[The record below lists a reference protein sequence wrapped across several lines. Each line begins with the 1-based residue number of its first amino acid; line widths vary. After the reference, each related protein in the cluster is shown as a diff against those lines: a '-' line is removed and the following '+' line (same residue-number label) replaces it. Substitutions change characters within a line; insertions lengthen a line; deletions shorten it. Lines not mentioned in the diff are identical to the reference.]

1 MLRTVYW
8 FMMFGLYL
16 VITVFF
22 AVYYKVLGKLKGK
35 KIQGEYLHKV
45 TSIWGQHM
53 VKLTGSKVEVEGL
66 ENIPEETVLFVSN
79 HQGNF
84 DIPTLLGFVPKLKG
98 FVAKKELKKIPM
110 ISLWMKWLKCLFMD
124 RQDPR
129 QSLKTILM
137 GIEYLKNGHSMVIF
151 PEGTRSKG
159 GPVGEFKKGSFKLAV
174 KAGVPIVPITINGT
188 YKLLEETGRIRKS
201 SVHIKIHPPI
211 ETKGY
216 NPRVDEDLAVRV
228 RNIIISG

>member
-1 MLRTVYW
+1 MLRTIYW

-16 VITVFF
+16 VVSTFF
-22 AVYYKVLGKLKGK
+22 ALHYKVLGKLKGK
-35 KIQGEYLHKV
+35 KNQEEYLHKV
-45 TSIWGQHM
+45 TSTWGQHM
-53 VKLTGSKVEVEGL
+53 VKFTGSKVEVEGA
-66 ENIPEETVLFVSN
+66 ENIPEGTVLFVSN

-84 DIPTLLGFVPKLKG
+84 DIPTLLGFIPKLKG

-124 RQDPR
+124 REDPR
-129 QSLKTILM
+129 QSLKTILK
-137 GIEYLKNGHSMVIF
+137 GIEYLKGGHSMVIF

-188 YKLLEETGRIRKS
+188 YKLLEETGKIKKS
-201 SVHIKIHPPI
+201 TIHIKIHPPI
-211 ETKGY
+211 DTKGY
-216 NPRVDEDLAVRV
+216 NPRVDEDLSVRV
-228 RNIIISG
+228 RDIIIAG